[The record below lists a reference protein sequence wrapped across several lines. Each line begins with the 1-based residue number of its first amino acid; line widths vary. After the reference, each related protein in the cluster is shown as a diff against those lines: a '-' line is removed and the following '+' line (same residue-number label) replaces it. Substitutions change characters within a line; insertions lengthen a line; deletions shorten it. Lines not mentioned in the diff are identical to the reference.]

1 MIPEFTDTGF
11 LPNGMHLVTIEDFKR
26 RFGQFDRS
34 DRRIRLYEK
43 LEKLV
48 FDAKASGIIRRV
60 LVGGSY
66 VTAKAEPNDF
76 DCILIMEFSIL
87 TKTLSPSEYNLVSRK
102 AARRLYGGDVVAVLP
117 GSEEYFQYLEFF
129 QTNRDGDRVGIVE
142 IDL

>member
-11 LPNGMHLVTIEDFKR
+11 LPSGMHRTSIEGFKL
-26 RFGQFDRS
+26 RFAQFDRS
-34 DRRIRLYEK
+34 DRRIRLFEK

-48 FDAKASGIIRRV
+48 FDAKSSGIVRRL

-87 TKTLSPSEYNLVSRK
+87 TKTLSASEYNLVSRK
-102 AARRLYGGDVVAVLP
+102 MARRLYDGDFVAVLP